1 MRSENQKIKQR
12 LEIIN
17 KRIGFLKTRVS
28 ENPTRDMS
36 YDKHEFT
43 ALEWMLKSNE
53 ELRGKLKIAHE
64 ALARIRD
71 KAEDNL
77 IAAIAD
83 DVLNPKVVIFSD
95 EINTLKQIR
104 GE

>member
-53 ELRGKLKIAHE
+53 ELRGKLKIAE
-64 ALARIRD
+64 DALVKLDNSVWDYNVGATARR
-71 KAEDNL
+71 A
-77 IAAIAD
+77 
-83 DVLNPKVVIFSD
+83 
-95 EINTLKQIR
+95 LKQIR